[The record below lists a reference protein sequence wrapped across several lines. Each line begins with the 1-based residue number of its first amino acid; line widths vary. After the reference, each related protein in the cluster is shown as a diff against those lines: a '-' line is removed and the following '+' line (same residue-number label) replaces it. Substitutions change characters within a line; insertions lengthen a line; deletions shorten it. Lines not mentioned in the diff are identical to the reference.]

1 MSKTRKNTA
10 RRGGRKTSDALEILN
25 AVTGDDPALREAI
38 EEATVNA
45 MVAEAIYNV
54 RTEAGITQAELAE
67 RIGSTQP
74 VISQLEDADYE
85 GHSLSMLKRIADA
98 LRQRVEIRFV
108 PVEQRA

>member
-1 MSKTRKNTA
+1 M
-10 RRGGRKTSDALEILN
+10 
-25 AVTGDDPALREAI
+25 TGDDRALREAI

-74 VISQLEDADYE
+74 VISQLEDADYQ

-98 LRQRVEIRFV
+98 LHQRVEIRFV
-108 PVEQRA
+108 PVEQQA